1 MTYGAGTVYADGAQL
16 ENNPYANAYNLLEN
30 GNFERGTSGWTIGNG
45 ISDCTTEKFNMS
57 HSLAMSGRPNSVR
70 RASQTVYIKK
80 DRSVRETFT
89 LSGWAKGYGLPVHDR
104 ENVQQPTFRLYAQ
117 INYYD
122 VKYKEYGTETFSA
135 DFSPRTEDW
144 QFASV
149 QFSKSKFRQIRN
161 LTVRC
166 EYSYN
171 EGTAY
176 FDDIQLTRDSM
187 EKGLSATDFVLESNG
202 VDDAGQTDTADTVP
216 TFRESEDTY
225 GNALTETTFT
235 DGEFGTIYRA
245 FQYNAGGNDLTR
257 ETDARGN
264 VTAYAVD
271 AQTSRNEVVTDRLG
285 MGMLRHYRAIHIAQ
299 FAQAYLL
306 APFSSYFTKIL
317 VSSSTTACEFLY
329 CLTKNPTAQ
338 LHHRNCAVM
347 P

>member
-1 MTYGAGTVYADGAQL
+1 
-16 ENNPYANAYNLLEN
+16 
-30 GNFERGTSGWTIGNG
+30 
-45 ISDCTTEKFNMS
+45 MS

-264 VTAYAVD
+264 VTAYTVD

-285 MGMLRHYRAIHIAQ
+285 NKTAYEYDASGKTTKVTSKNAAGTELAHVSYAYDTFDNMTEIVRGDGLKYVLDYNAFHNLESIGINGKTAPLIRYTYKAGNGRLKQLTYANGDKM
-299 FAQAYLL
+299 FAKYNSIGQMVDE
-306 APFSSYFTKIL
+306 K
-317 VSSSTTACEFLY
+317 
-329 CLTKNPTAQ
+329 
-338 LHHRNCAVM
+338 
-347 P
+347 